1 MRSQIGSKRCSTNK
15 DTTRPRRGRND
26 YMQFLLEVQ
35 VYILTSVSPRV
46 SIGASNEEWF
56 KQKQRV
62 LKSIP

>member
-1 MRSQIGSKRCSTNK
+1 
-15 DTTRPRRGRND
+15 
-26 YMQFLLEVQ
+26 MQFLLEVQ